1 MYLRF
6 IPNRNYSTC
15 DRKNI
20 NVFLVLYGKGK
31 ASLCM
36 LFIYDPNDI
45 ARCPNHLWLQH
56 LSPSGD
62 NQQLSIVSHRMSLV
76 NLSCKE
82 ETIASRIL
90 AVD

>member
-20 NVFLVLYGKGK
+20 NMFLVIYGKDT

-45 ARCPNHLWLQH
+45 ARCPNHRWLQH
-56 LSPSGD
+56 LFFLGRQSA
-62 NQQLSIVSHRMSLV
+62 
-76 NLSCKE
+76 
-82 ETIASRIL
+82 TIYRP
-90 AVD
+90 VTRCR